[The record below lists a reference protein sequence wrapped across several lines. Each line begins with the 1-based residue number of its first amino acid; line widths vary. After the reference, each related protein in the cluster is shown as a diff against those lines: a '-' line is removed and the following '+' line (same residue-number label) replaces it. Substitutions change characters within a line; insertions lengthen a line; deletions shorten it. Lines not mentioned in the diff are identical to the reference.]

1 MMDYKPDKM
10 VEVFSGTSWEAEMVV
25 SLLKDAKI
33 DSFTKNS
40 VLNTFLYDP
49 IYSSGVKVMISDSD
63 LKPATEIVNEYYKN
77 MRNNVD
83 LK

>member
-1 MMDYKPDKM
+1 MNHKQDKM

-25 SLLKDAKI
+25 SLLKDAQI

-40 VLNTFLYDP
+40 VLNILMYDP

-63 LKPATEIVNEYYKN
+63 LESANEIVNEYYKN
-77 MRNNVD
+77 MRNSVD
-83 LK
+83 